1 MKYQI
6 GVAGLAVMGRGL
18 ALNLAEHGFAVA
30 GYNRSSEP
38 TEIFVEAGKAAGY
51 TVTGC
56 ATLEE
61 FCSVLEKPRKILL
74 MVKAGAAVDA
84 VLEGLMPYLSPA
96 TSSLTAATPTIPT
109 RSGRHDACAQK
120 NINFMGLCL
129 WRRGRRP
136 SRPGLMPGGD
146 KDAYA
151 QVEKFL
157 TTIAAHVGEDPCC
170 AYIGPGGAD
179 HFVKMTHNGIEYG
192 DMELICEAYYLMRK
206 LLGMSAAEIA
216 EQFKAWNEG
225 ELSSYL
231 VDITAHILT
240 MQDPESGNA
249 LVDMIAP
256 IAGSKGTGMWTVQE
270 ALALGVPLPTIAQAV
285 FARDLSA
292 KSDERTAAKERYGC
306 EHAPFTGSDRAAFL
320 EAIRQA
326 LYASKI
332 CSYAQGFALLKTA
345 SERYDWNLD
354 LGGIALLFRGGC
366 IIRAAFLER
375 IAEAYR
381 APQPPANLLMD
392 DYFAGKLA
400 AYQPAWRQVVTTA
413 AASGVAAPAFSA
425 SLAYLRRLPGC
436 RGSHEPAPGAAGLLR
451 RSYLSPYRQG
461 RELPLRLAGLSRW
474 DPVETGPQLRPWEGK

>member
-61 FCSVLEKPRKILL
+61 FCAVLEKPRKILL

-84 VLEGLMPYLSPA
+84 VLEGLMPYLEPGDIVIDGGNSHYPD
-96 TSSLTAATPTIPT
+96 TV
-109 RSGRHDACAQK
+109 RRHDACAQK
-120 NINFMGLCL
+120 NINFMGLGVSGGEEGA
-129 WRRGRRP
+129 RHGP
-136 SRPGLMPGGD
+136 ALMPGGD

-170 AYIGPGGAD
+170 AYIGPGGAG

-240 MQDPESGNA
+240 VQDPETGNA

-425 SLAYLRRLPGC
+425 SLAYFDGYRDAEGPMNLLQAQRDCFGAHTYRRTDKE
-436 RGSHEPAPGAAGLLR
+436 GSFHFDWLG
-451 RSYLSPYRQG
+451 
-461 RELPLRLAGLSRW
+461 
-474 DPVETGPQLRPWEGK
+474 

>member
-84 VLEGLMPYLSPA
+84 VLEGLMPYLEPGDIVIDGGNSHYPD
-96 TSSLTAATPTIPT
+96 TV
-109 RSGRHDACAQK
+109 RRHDACAQK
-120 NINFMGLCL
+120 NINFMGLGVSGGEEGA
-129 WRRGRRP
+129 RHGP
-136 SRPGLMPGGD
+136 ALMPGGD

-170 AYIGPGGAD
+170 AYIGPGGAG

-216 EQFKAWNEG
+216 EQFKAWKEG

-240 MQDPESGNA
+240 VQDPETGNA

-425 SLAYLRRLPGC
+425 SLAYFDGYRDAEGPMNLLQAQRDCFGAHTYRRTDKE
-436 RGSHEPAPGAAGLLR
+436 GSFHFDWLG
-451 RSYLSPYRQG
+451 
-461 RELPLRLAGLSRW
+461 
-474 DPVETGPQLRPWEGK
+474 

>member
-6 GVAGLAVMGRGL
+6 GGAGLAVMGRGL

-84 VLEGLMPYLSPA
+84 VLEGLMPYLEPGDIVIDGGNSHYPD
-96 TSSLTAATPTIPT
+96 TV
-109 RSGRHDACAQK
+109 RRHDACAQK
-120 NINFMGLCL
+120 NINFMGLGVSGGEEGA
-129 WRRGRRP
+129 RHGP
-136 SRPGLMPGGD
+136 ALMPGGD

-170 AYIGPGGAD
+170 AYIGPGGAG

-240 MQDPESGNA
+240 VQDPETGNA

-306 EHAPFTGSDRAAFL
+306 EHAPFTGSNRAAFL

-425 SLAYLRRLPGC
+425 SLAYFDGYRDAEGPMNLLQAQRDCFGAHTYRRTDKE
-436 RGSHEPAPGAAGLLR
+436 GSFHFDWLG
-451 RSYLSPYRQG
+451 
-461 RELPLRLAGLSRW
+461 
-474 DPVETGPQLRPWEGK
+474 

>member
-1 MKYQI
+1 M
-6 GVAGLAVMGRGL
+6 
-18 ALNLAEHGFAVA
+18 
-30 GYNRSSEP
+30 
-38 TEIFVEAGKAAGY
+38 
-51 TVTGC
+51 
-56 ATLEE
+56 
-61 FCSVLEKPRKILL
+61 
-74 MVKAGAAVDA
+74 
-84 VLEGLMPYLSPA
+84 
-96 TSSLTAATPTIPT
+96 
-109 RSGRHDACAQK
+109 
-120 NINFMGLCL
+120 
-129 WRRGRRP
+129 
-136 SRPGLMPGGD
+136 
-146 KDAYA
+146 
-151 QVEKFL
+151 EKFL

-170 AYIGPGGAD
+170 AYIGPGGAG

-240 MQDPESGNA
+240 VQDPESGNA

-425 SLAYLRRLPGC
+425 SLAYFDGYRDAEGPMNLLQAQRDCFGAHTYRRTDKE
-436 RGSHEPAPGAAGLLR
+436 GSFHFDWLG
-451 RSYLSPYRQG
+451 
-461 RELPLRLAGLSRW
+461 
-474 DPVETGPQLRPWEGK
+474 

>member
-84 VLEGLMPYLSPA
+84 VLKGLMPYLEPGDIVIDGGNSHYPD
-96 TSSLTAATPTIPT
+96 TV
-109 RSGRHDACAQK
+109 RRHDACAQK
-120 NINFMGLCL
+120 NINFMGLGVSGGEEGA
-129 WRRGRRP
+129 RHGP
-136 SRPGLMPGGD
+136 ALMPGGD

-170 AYIGPGGAD
+170 AYIGPGGAG

-240 MQDPESGNA
+240 VQDPETGNA

-425 SLAYLRRLPGC
+425 SLAYFDGYRDAEGPMNLLQAQRDCFGAHTYRRTDKE
-436 RGSHEPAPGAAGLLR
+436 GSFHFDWLG
-451 RSYLSPYRQG
+451 
-461 RELPLRLAGLSRW
+461 
-474 DPVETGPQLRPWEGK
+474 

>member
-84 VLEGLMPYLSPA
+84 VLEGLMPYLEPGDIVIDGGNSHYPD
-96 TSSLTAATPTIPT
+96 TV
-109 RSGRHDACAQK
+109 RRHDACAQK
-120 NINFMGLCL
+120 NINFMGLGVSGGEEGA
-129 WRRGRRP
+129 RHGP
-136 SRPGLMPGGD
+136 ALMPGGD

-170 AYIGPGGAD
+170 AYIGPGGAG

-206 LLGMSAAEIA
+206 LLGMFAAEIA

-240 MQDPESGNA
+240 VQDPESGNA

-425 SLAYLRRLPGC
+425 SLAYFDGYRDAEGPMNLLQAQRDCFGAHTYRRTDKE
-436 RGSHEPAPGAAGLLR
+436 GSFHFDWLG
-451 RSYLSPYRQG
+451 
-461 RELPLRLAGLSRW
+461 
-474 DPVETGPQLRPWEGK
+474 

>member
-30 GYNRSSEP
+30 GCNRSSEP

-84 VLEGLMPYLSPA
+84 VLEGLMPYLEPGDIVIDGGNSHYPD
-96 TSSLTAATPTIPT
+96 TV
-109 RSGRHDACAQK
+109 RRHDACAQK
-120 NINFMGLCL
+120 NINFMGLGVSGGEEGA
-129 WRRGRRP
+129 RHGP
-136 SRPGLMPGGD
+136 ALMPGGD

-170 AYIGPGGAD
+170 AYIGPGGAG

-231 VDITAHILT
+231 VDITANILT
-240 MQDPESGNA
+240 VQDPETGNA

-425 SLAYLRRLPGC
+425 SLAYFDGYRDAEGPMNLLQAQRDCFGAHTYRRTDKE
-436 RGSHEPAPGAAGLLR
+436 GSFHFDWLG
-451 RSYLSPYRQG
+451 
-461 RELPLRLAGLSRW
+461 
-474 DPVETGPQLRPWEGK
+474 

>member
-84 VLEGLMPYLSPA
+84 VLEGLMPYLEPGDIVIDGGNSHYPD
-96 TSSLTAATPTIPT
+96 TV
-109 RSGRHDACAQK
+109 RRHDACAQK
-120 NINFMGLCL
+120 NINFMGLGVSGGEEGA
-129 WRRGRRP
+129 RHGP
-136 SRPGLMPGGD
+136 ALMPGGD

-157 TTIAAHVGEDPCC
+157 TTIAAHVGDDPCC
-170 AYIGPGGAD
+170 AYIGPGGAG

-240 MQDPESGNA
+240 VQDPETGNA

-413 AASGVAAPAFSA
+413 VAAPAFSA
-425 SLAYLRRLPGC
+425 SLAYFDGYRDAEGPMNLLQAQRDCFGAHTYRRTDKE
-436 RGSHEPAPGAAGLLR
+436 GSFHFDWLG
-451 RSYLSPYRQG
+451 
-461 RELPLRLAGLSRW
+461 
-474 DPVETGPQLRPWEGK
+474 

>member
-84 VLEGLMPYLSPA
+84 VLEGLMPYLEPGDIVIDGGNSHYPD
-96 TSSLTAATPTIPT
+96 TV
-109 RSGRHDACAQK
+109 RRHDACAQK
-120 NINFMGLCL
+120 NINFMGLGVSGGEEGA
-129 WRRGRRP
+129 RHGP
-136 SRPGLMPGGD
+136 ALMPGGD

-170 AYIGPGGAD
+170 AYIGPGGAG

-240 MQDPESGNA
+240 VQDPESGTA

-425 SLAYLRRLPGC
+425 SLAYFDGYRDAEGPMNLLQAQRDCFGAHTYRRTDKE
-436 RGSHEPAPGAAGLLR
+436 GSFHFDWLG
-451 RSYLSPYRQG
+451 
-461 RELPLRLAGLSRW
+461 
-474 DPVETGPQLRPWEGK
+474 

>member
-6 GVAGLAVMGRGL
+6 GVAGLAVMGRGR
-18 ALNLAEHGFAVA
+18 ALNLAEHGCAVA

-84 VLEGLMPYLSPA
+84 VLEGLMPYLEPGDIVIDGGNSHYPD
-96 TSSLTAATPTIPT
+96 TV
-109 RSGRHDACAQK
+109 RRHDACAQK
-120 NINFMGLCL
+120 NINFMGLGVSGGEEGA
-129 WRRGRRP
+129 RHGP
-136 SRPGLMPGGD
+136 ALMPGGD

-170 AYIGPGGAD
+170 AYIGPGGAG

-240 MQDPESGNA
+240 VQDPESGNA

-425 SLAYLRRLPGC
+425 SLAYFDGYRDAEGPMNLLQAQRDCFGAHTYRRTDKE
-436 RGSHEPAPGAAGLLR
+436 GSFHFDWLG
-451 RSYLSPYRQG
+451 
-461 RELPLRLAGLSRW
+461 
-474 DPVETGPQLRPWEGK
+474 

>member
-84 VLEGLMPYLSPA
+84 VLEGLMPYLEPGDIVIDGGNSHYPD
-96 TSSLTAATPTIPT
+96 TV
-109 RSGRHDACAQK
+109 RRHDACAQK
-120 NINFMGLCL
+120 NINFMGLGVSGGEEGA
-129 WRRGRRP
+129 RHGP
-136 SRPGLMPGGD
+136 ALMPGGD

-170 AYIGPGGAD
+170 AYIGPGGAG

-206 LLGMSAAEIA
+206 LMGMSAAEIA

-240 MQDPESGNA
+240 VQDPETGNA

-425 SLAYLRRLPGC
+425 SLAYFDGYRDAEGPMNLLQAQRDCFGAHTYRRTDKE
-436 RGSHEPAPGAAGLLR
+436 GSFHFDWLG
-451 RSYLSPYRQG
+451 
-461 RELPLRLAGLSRW
+461 
-474 DPVETGPQLRPWEGK
+474 

>member
-84 VLEGLMPYLSPA
+84 VLEGLMPYLEPGDIVIDGGNSHYPD
-96 TSSLTAATPTIPT
+96 TV
-109 RSGRHDACAQK
+109 RRHDACAQK
-120 NINFMGLCL
+120 NINFMGLGVSGGEEGA
-129 WRRGRRP
+129 RHGP
-136 SRPGLMPGGD
+136 ALMPGGD

-170 AYIGPGGAD
+170 AYIGPGGAG

-240 MQDPESGNA
+240 VQDPESGNA

-381 APQPPANLLMD
+381 APQPPAKLLMD

-400 AYQPAWRQVVTTA
+400 AYQTAWRQVVTTA

-425 SLAYLRRLPGC
+425 SLAYFDGYRDAEGPMNLLQAQRDCFGAHTYRRTDKE
-436 RGSHEPAPGAAGLLR
+436 GSFHFDWLG
-451 RSYLSPYRQG
+451 
-461 RELPLRLAGLSRW
+461 
-474 DPVETGPQLRPWEGK
+474 

>member
-84 VLEGLMPYLSPA
+84 VLEGLMPYLEPGDIVIDGGNSHYPD
-96 TSSLTAATPTIPT
+96 TV
-109 RSGRHDACAQK
+109 RRHDSCAQK
-120 NINFMGLCL
+120 NINFMGLGVSGGEEGA
-129 WRRGRRP
+129 RHGP
-136 SRPGLMPGGD
+136 ALMPGGD

-170 AYIGPGGAD
+170 AYIGPGGAG

-240 MQDPESGNA
+240 VQDPETGNA

-425 SLAYLRRLPGC
+425 SLAYFDGYRDAEGPMNLLQAQRDCFGAHTYRRTDKE
-436 RGSHEPAPGAAGLLR
+436 GSFHFDWLG
-451 RSYLSPYRQG
+451 
-461 RELPLRLAGLSRW
+461 
-474 DPVETGPQLRPWEGK
+474 

>member
-84 VLEGLMPYLSPA
+84 VLEGLMPYLEPGDIVIDGGNSHYPD
-96 TSSLTAATPTIPT
+96 TV
-109 RSGRHDACAQK
+109 RRHDACAQK
-120 NINFMGLCL
+120 NINFMGLGVSGGEEGA
-129 WRRGRRP
+129 RHGP
-136 SRPGLMPGGD
+136 ALMPGGD

-170 AYIGPGGAD
+170 AYIGPGGAG

-192 DMELICEAYYLMRK
+192 DLELICEAYYLMRK

-240 MQDPESGNA
+240 VQDPESGNA

-425 SLAYLRRLPGC
+425 SLAYFDGYRDAEGPMNLLQAQRDCFGAHTYRRTDKE
-436 RGSHEPAPGAAGLLR
+436 GSFHFDWLG
-451 RSYLSPYRQG
+451 
-461 RELPLRLAGLSRW
+461 
-474 DPVETGPQLRPWEGK
+474 

>member
-84 VLEGLMPYLSPA
+84 VLEGLMPYLEPGDIVIDGGNSHYPD
-96 TSSLTAATPTIPT
+96 TV
-109 RSGRHDACAQK
+109 RRHDACAQK
-120 NINFMGLCL
+120 NINFMGLGVSGGEEGA
-129 WRRGRRP
+129 RHGP
-136 SRPGLMPGGD
+136 ALMPGGD

-170 AYIGPGGAD
+170 AYIGPGGAG

-240 MQDPESGNA
+240 VQDPETGNA

-256 IAGSKGTGMWTVQE
+256 LAGSKGTGMWTVQE

-425 SLAYLRRLPGC
+425 SLAYFDGYRDAEGPMNLLQAQRDCFGAHTYRRTDKE
-436 RGSHEPAPGAAGLLR
+436 GSFHFDWLG
-451 RSYLSPYRQG
+451 
-461 RELPLRLAGLSRW
+461 
-474 DPVETGPQLRPWEGK
+474 

>member
-84 VLEGLMPYLSPA
+84 VLEGLMPYLEPGDIVIDGGNSHYPD
-96 TSSLTAATPTIPT
+96 TV
-109 RSGRHDACAQK
+109 RRHDACAQK
-120 NINFMGLCL
+120 NINFMGLGVSGGEEGA
-129 WRRGRRP
+129 RHGP
-136 SRPGLMPGGD
+136 ALMPGGD
-146 KDAYA
+146 MDAYA

-170 AYIGPGGAD
+170 AYIGPGGAG

-240 MQDPESGNA
+240 VQDPESGNA

-425 SLAYLRRLPGC
+425 SLAYFDGYRDAEGPMNLLQAQRDCFGAHTYRRTDKE
-436 RGSHEPAPGAAGLLR
+436 GSFHFDWLG
-451 RSYLSPYRQG
+451 
-461 RELPLRLAGLSRW
+461 
-474 DPVETGPQLRPWEGK
+474 

>member
-1 MKYQI
+1 MKYQV

-84 VLEGLMPYLSPA
+84 VLEGLMPYLEPGDIVIDGGNSHYPD
-96 TSSLTAATPTIPT
+96 TV
-109 RSGRHDACAQK
+109 RRHDACAQK
-120 NINFMGLCL
+120 NINFMGLGVSGGEEGA
-129 WRRGRRP
+129 RHGP
-136 SRPGLMPGGD
+136 ALMPGGD

-170 AYIGPGGAD
+170 AYIGPGGAG

-240 MQDPESGNA
+240 VQDPESGNA

-413 AASGVAAPAFSA
+413 ASGVAAPAFSA
-425 SLAYLRRLPGC
+425 SLAYFDGYRDAEGPMNLLQAQRDCFGAHTYRRTDKE
-436 RGSHEPAPGAAGLLR
+436 GSFHFDWLG
-451 RSYLSPYRQG
+451 
-461 RELPLRLAGLSRW
+461 
-474 DPVETGPQLRPWEGK
+474 

>member
-61 FCSVLEKPRKILL
+61 LCSVLEKPRKILL

-84 VLEGLMPYLSPA
+84 VLEGLMPYLEPGDIVIDGGNSHYPD
-96 TSSLTAATPTIPT
+96 TV
-109 RSGRHDACAQK
+109 RRHDACAQK
-120 NINFMGLCL
+120 NINFMGLGVSGGEEGA
-129 WRRGRRP
+129 RHGP
-136 SRPGLMPGGD
+136 ALMPGGD

-170 AYIGPGGAD
+170 AYIGPGGAG

-240 MQDPESGNA
+240 VQDPETGNA

-425 SLAYLRRLPGC
+425 SLAYFDGYRDAEGPMNLLQAQRDCFGAHTYRRTDKE
-436 RGSHEPAPGAAGLLR
+436 GSFHFDWLG
-451 RSYLSPYRQG
+451 
-461 RELPLRLAGLSRW
+461 
-474 DPVETGPQLRPWEGK
+474 

>member
-84 VLEGLMPYLSPA
+84 VLEALMPYLEPGDIVIDGGNSHYPD
-96 TSSLTAATPTIPT
+96 TV
-109 RSGRHDACAQK
+109 RRHDACAQK
-120 NINFMGLCL
+120 NINFMGLGVSGGEEGA
-129 WRRGRRP
+129 RHGP
-136 SRPGLMPGGD
+136 ALMPGGD

-170 AYIGPGGAD
+170 AYIGPGGAG

-240 MQDPESGNA
+240 VQDPETGNA

-425 SLAYLRRLPGC
+425 SLAYFDGYRDAEGPMNLLQAQRDCFGAHTYRRTDKE
-436 RGSHEPAPGAAGLLR
+436 GSFHFDWLG
-451 RSYLSPYRQG
+451 
-461 RELPLRLAGLSRW
+461 
-474 DPVETGPQLRPWEGK
+474 

>member
-84 VLEGLMPYLSPA
+84 VLEGLMPYLEPGDIVIDGGNSHYPD
-96 TSSLTAATPTIPT
+96 TV
-109 RSGRHDACAQK
+109 RRHDACAQK
-120 NINFMGLCL
+120 NINFMGLGVSGGEEGA
-129 WRRGRRP
+129 RHGP
-136 SRPGLMPGGD
+136 ALMPGGD

-170 AYIGPGGAD
+170 AYIGPGGAG

-231 VDITAHILT
+231 VDITAHILPV
-240 MQDPESGNA
+240 QDPETGNA

-306 EHAPFTGSDRAAFL
+306 EHAPFTGSNRAAFL

-425 SLAYLRRLPGC
+425 SLAYFDGYRDAEGPMNLLQAQRDCFGAHTYRRTDKE
-436 RGSHEPAPGAAGLLR
+436 GSFHFDWLG
-451 RSYLSPYRQG
+451 
-461 RELPLRLAGLSRW
+461 
-474 DPVETGPQLRPWEGK
+474 

>member
-84 VLEGLMPYLSPA
+84 VLEGLMPYLEPGDIVIDGGNSHYPD
-96 TSSLTAATPTIPT
+96 TV
-109 RSGRHDACAQK
+109 RRHDACAQK
-120 NINFMGLCL
+120 NINFMGLGVSGGEEGA
-129 WRRGRRP
+129 RHGP
-136 SRPGLMPGGD
+136 ALMPGGD
-146 KDAYA
+146 KNAYA

-170 AYIGPGGAD
+170 AYIGPGGAG

-240 MQDPESGNA
+240 VQDPETGNA

-425 SLAYLRRLPGC
+425 SLAYFDGYRDAEGPMNLLQAQRDCFGAHTYRRTDKE
-436 RGSHEPAPGAAGLLR
+436 GSFHFDWLG
-451 RSYLSPYRQG
+451 
-461 RELPLRLAGLSRW
+461 
-474 DPVETGPQLRPWEGK
+474 

>member
-84 VLEGLMPYLSPA
+84 VLEGLMPYLEPGDIVIDGGNSHYPD
-96 TSSLTAATPTIPT
+96 TV
-109 RSGRHDACAQK
+109 RRHDACAQK
-120 NINFMGLCL
+120 NINFMGLGVSGGEEGA
-129 WRRGRRP
+129 RHGP
-136 SRPGLMPGGD
+136 ALMPGGD

-170 AYIGPGGAD
+170 AYIGPGGAG

-240 MQDPESGNA
+240 VQDPESGNA

-425 SLAYLRRLPGC
+425 SLAYFDGYRDAEGPMNLLQAQRDCFGAHTYRRTDKEGSFHFDW
-436 RGSHEPAPGAAGLLR
+436 RG
-451 RSYLSPYRQG
+451 
-461 RELPLRLAGLSRW
+461 
-474 DPVETGPQLRPWEGK
+474 

>member
-84 VLEGLMPYLSPA
+84 VLEGLMPYLEPGDIVIDGGNSHYPD
-96 TSSLTAATPTIPT
+96 TV
-109 RSGRHDACAQK
+109 RRHDACAQK
-120 NINFMGLCL
+120 NINFMGLGVSGGEEGA
-129 WRRGRRP
+129 RHGP
-136 SRPGLMPGGD
+136 ALMPGGD

-170 AYIGPGGAD
+170 AYIGPGGAG

-192 DMELICEAYYLMRK
+192 DMELNCEAYYLMRK

-240 MQDPESGNA
+240 VQDPESGNA

-425 SLAYLRRLPGC
+425 SLAYFDGYRDAEGPMNLLQAQRDCFGAHTYRRTDKE
-436 RGSHEPAPGAAGLLR
+436 GSFHFDWLG
-451 RSYLSPYRQG
+451 
-461 RELPLRLAGLSRW
+461 
-474 DPVETGPQLRPWEGK
+474 

>member
-84 VLEGLMPYLSPA
+84 VLEGLMPYLEPGDIVIDGGNSHYPD
-96 TSSLTAATPTIPT
+96 TV
-109 RSGRHDACAQK
+109 RRHDACAQK
-120 NINFMGLCL
+120 NINFMGLGVSGGEEGA
-129 WRRGRRP
+129 RHGP
-136 SRPGLMPGGD
+136 ALMPGGD

-170 AYIGPGGAD
+170 AYIGPGGAG

-240 MQDPESGNA
+240 VQDPETGNA

-306 EHAPFTGSDRAAFL
+306 EHVPFTGSDRAAFL

-425 SLAYLRRLPGC
+425 SLAYFDGYRDAEGPMNLLQAQRDCFGAHTYRRTDKE
-436 RGSHEPAPGAAGLLR
+436 GSFHFDWLG
-451 RSYLSPYRQG
+451 
-461 RELPLRLAGLSRW
+461 
-474 DPVETGPQLRPWEGK
+474 

>member
-84 VLEGLMPYLSPA
+84 VLKGLMPYLEPGDIVIDGGNSHYPD
-96 TSSLTAATPTIPT
+96 TV
-109 RSGRHDACAQK
+109 RRHDACAQK
-120 NINFMGLCL
+120 NINFMGLGVSGGEEGA
-129 WRRGRRP
+129 RHGP
-136 SRPGLMPGGD
+136 ALMPGGD
-146 KDAYA
+146 KNAYA

-170 AYIGPGGAD
+170 AYIGPGGAG

-240 MQDPESGNA
+240 VQDPETGNA

-425 SLAYLRRLPGC
+425 SLAYFDGYRDAEGPMNLLQAQRDCFGAHTYRRTDKE
-436 RGSHEPAPGAAGLLR
+436 GSFHFDWLG
-451 RSYLSPYRQG
+451 
-461 RELPLRLAGLSRW
+461 
-474 DPVETGPQLRPWEGK
+474 

>member
-84 VLEGLMPYLSPA
+84 VLEGLMPYLEPGDIVIDGGNSHYPD
-96 TSSLTAATPTIPT
+96 TV
-109 RSGRHDACAQK
+109 RRHDACAQK
-120 NINFMGLCL
+120 NINFMGLGVSGGEEGA
-129 WRRGRRP
+129 RHGP
-136 SRPGLMPGGD
+136 ALMPGGD

-170 AYIGPGGAD
+170 AYIGPGGAG

-240 MQDPESGNA
+240 VQDPETGNA

-306 EHAPFTGSDRAAFL
+306 EHAPFTCSDRAAFL

-425 SLAYLRRLPGC
+425 SLAYFDGYRDAEGPMNLLQAQRDCFGAHTYRRTDKE
-436 RGSHEPAPGAAGLLR
+436 GSFHFDWLG
-451 RSYLSPYRQG
+451 
-461 RELPLRLAGLSRW
+461 
-474 DPVETGPQLRPWEGK
+474 

>member
-84 VLEGLMPYLSPA
+84 VLEGLMPYLEPGDIVIDGGNSHYPD
-96 TSSLTAATPTIPT
+96 TV
-109 RSGRHDACAQK
+109 RRHDACAQK
-120 NINFMGLCL
+120 NINFMGLGVSGGEEGA
-129 WRRGRRP
+129 RHGP
-136 SRPGLMPGGD
+136 ALMPGGD

-170 AYIGPGGAD
+170 AYIGPGGAG

-240 MQDPESGNA
+240 VQDPESGNA

-366 IIRAAFLER
+366 IIRAEFLDR
-375 IAEAYR
+375 LAQAYR
-381 APQPPANLLMD
+381 SCPTLENLLLSAD
-392 DYFAGKLA
+392 FSATLA
-400 AYQPAWRQVVTTA
+400 QYQSDWRDVVSTA
-413 AASGVAAPAFSA
+413 AQCGVAVPAFSA
-425 SLAYLRRLPGC
+425 SLSYYDGLCDSAGPLNLLQAQRDCFGAHTFRRIDRDGVF
-436 RGSHEPAPGAAGLLR
+436 HHN
-451 RSYLSPYRQG
+451 
-461 RELPLRLAGLSRW
+461 W
-474 DPVETGPQLRPWEGK
+474 

>member
-61 FCSVLEKPRKILL
+61 FCSILEKPRKILL

-84 VLEGLMPYLSPA
+84 VLEGLMPYLEPGDIVIDGGNSHYPD
-96 TSSLTAATPTIPT
+96 TV
-109 RSGRHDACAQK
+109 RRHDACAQK
-120 NINFMGLCL
+120 NINFMGLGVSGGEEGA
-129 WRRGRRP
+129 RHGP
-136 SRPGLMPGGD
+136 ALMPGGD

-170 AYIGPGGAD
+170 AYIGPGGAG

-240 MQDPESGNA
+240 VQDPESGNA

-425 SLAYLRRLPGC
+425 SLAYFDGYRDAEGPMNLLQAQRDCFGAHTYRRTDKE
-436 RGSHEPAPGAAGLLR
+436 GSFHFDWLG
-451 RSYLSPYRQG
+451 
-461 RELPLRLAGLSRW
+461 
-474 DPVETGPQLRPWEGK
+474 

>member
-84 VLEGLMPYLSPA
+84 VLEGLMPYLEPGDIVIDGGNSHYPD
-96 TSSLTAATPTIPT
+96 TV
-109 RSGRHDACAQK
+109 RRHDACAQK
-120 NINFMGLCL
+120 NINFMGLGVSGGEEGA
-129 WRRGRRP
+129 RHGP
-136 SRPGLMPGGD
+136 ALMPGGD

-170 AYIGPGGAD
+170 AYIGPGGAG

-240 MQDPESGNA
+240 VQDPETGNA

-320 EAIRQA
+320 EALRQA

-425 SLAYLRRLPGC
+425 SLAYFDGYRDAEGPMNLLQAQRDCFGAHTYRRTDKE
-436 RGSHEPAPGAAGLLR
+436 GSFHFDWLG
-451 RSYLSPYRQG
+451 
-461 RELPLRLAGLSRW
+461 
-474 DPVETGPQLRPWEGK
+474 

>member
-1 MKYQI
+1 M
-6 GVAGLAVMGRGL
+6 
-18 ALNLAEHGFAVA
+18 
-30 GYNRSSEP
+30 
-38 TEIFVEAGKAAGY
+38 EAGKAAGY

-84 VLEGLMPYLSPA
+84 VLEGLMPYLEPGDIVIDGGNSHYPD
-96 TSSLTAATPTIPT
+96 TV
-109 RSGRHDACAQK
+109 RRHDACAQK
-120 NINFMGLCL
+120 NINFMGLGVSGGEEGA
-129 WRRGRRP
+129 RHGP
-136 SRPGLMPGGD
+136 ALMPGGD

-170 AYIGPGGAD
+170 AYIGPGGAG

-381 APQPPANLLMD
+381 HPSP
-392 DYFAGKLA
+392 
-400 AYQPAWRQVVTTA
+400 
-413 AASGVAAPAFSA
+413 
-425 SLAYLRRLPGC
+425 RRTC
-436 RGSHEPAPGAAGLLR
+436 
-451 RSYLSPYRQG
+451 
-461 RELPLRLAGLSRW
+461 
-474 DPVETGPQLRPWEGK
+474 

>member
-84 VLEGLMPYLSPA
+84 VLEGLMPYLEPGDIVIDGGNSHYPD
-96 TSSLTAATPTIPT
+96 TV
-109 RSGRHDACAQK
+109 RRHDACAQK
-120 NINFMGLCL
+120 NINFMGLGVSGGEEGA
-129 WRRGRRP
+129 RHGP
-136 SRPGLMPGGD
+136 ALMPGGD

-170 AYIGPGGAD
+170 AYIGPGGAG

-240 MQDPESGNA
+240 VQDPETGNA

-425 SLAYLRRLPGC
+425 SLAYFDGYRDAEGPMNLLQAQRDCFGAHTYRRTDKE
-436 RGSHEPAPGAAGLLR
+436 GSFHFDWL
-451 RSYLSPYRQG
+451 
-461 RELPLRLAGLSRW
+461 
-474 DPVETGPQLRPWEGK
+474 D

>member
-38 TEIFVEAGKAAGY
+38 TKVFVDAGKEAGY

-61 FCSVLEKPRKILL
+61 LCSVLEKPRKILL

-84 VLEGLMPYLSPA
+84 VLEGLMPYLEPGDIVIDGGNSHYPD
-96 TSSLTAATPTIPT
+96 TV
-109 RSGRHDACAQK
+109 RRHDACAQK
-120 NINFMGLCL
+120 NINFMGLGVSGGEEGA
-129 WRRGRRP
+129 RHGP
-136 SRPGLMPGGD
+136 ALMPGGD
-146 KDAYA
+146 KNAYA
-151 QVEKFL
+151 QVEPFL

-170 AYIGPGGAD
+170 AYIGPGGAG

-240 MQDPESGNA
+240 VKDPETGSA

-292 KSDERTAAKERYGC
+292 KSDERAAAKERYGC

-381 APQPPANLLMD
+381 APQPPQNLLMD

-413 AASGVAAPAFSA
+413 AACGVAAPAFSA
-425 SLAYLRRLPGC
+425 SLAYFDGYRDAEGPMNLLQAQRDCFGAHTYRRTDKE
-436 RGSHEPAPGAAGLLR
+436 GSFHFDWLG
-451 RSYLSPYRQG
+451 
-461 RELPLRLAGLSRW
+461 
-474 DPVETGPQLRPWEGK
+474 

>member
-84 VLEGLMPYLSPA
+84 VLEGLMPYLEPGDIVIDGGNSHYPD
-96 TSSLTAATPTIPT
+96 TV
-109 RSGRHDACAQK
+109 RRHDACAQK
-120 NINFMGLCL
+120 NINFMGLGVSGGEEGA
-129 WRRGRRP
+129 RHGP
-136 SRPGLMPGGD
+136 ALMPGGD

-170 AYIGPGGAD
+170 AYIGPGGAG

-240 MQDPESGNA
+240 VQDPETGNA

-270 ALALGVPLPTIAQAV
+270 ALALGVPLPTIAQAI

-425 SLAYLRRLPGC
+425 SLAYFDGYRDAEGPMNLLQAQRDCFGAHTYRRTDKE
-436 RGSHEPAPGAAGLLR
+436 GSFHFDWLG
-451 RSYLSPYRQG
+451 
-461 RELPLRLAGLSRW
+461 
-474 DPVETGPQLRPWEGK
+474 

>member
-74 MVKAGAAVDA
+74 KVKAGAAVDA
-84 VLEGLMPYLSPA
+84 VLEGLMPYLEPGDIVIDGGNSHYPD
-96 TSSLTAATPTIPT
+96 TV
-109 RSGRHDACAQK
+109 RRHDACAQK
-120 NINFMGLCL
+120 NINFMGLGVSGGEEGA
-129 WRRGRRP
+129 RHGP
-136 SRPGLMPGGD
+136 ALMPGGD

-170 AYIGPGGAD
+170 AYIGPGGAG

-240 MQDPESGNA
+240 VQDPETGNA

-425 SLAYLRRLPGC
+425 SLAYFDGYRDAEGPMNLLQAQRDCFGAHTYRRTDKE
-436 RGSHEPAPGAAGLLR
+436 GSFHFDWLG
-451 RSYLSPYRQG
+451 
-461 RELPLRLAGLSRW
+461 
-474 DPVETGPQLRPWEGK
+474 

>member
-84 VLEGLMPYLSPA
+84 VLEGLMPYLEPGDIVIDGGNSHYPD
-96 TSSLTAATPTIPT
+96 TV
-109 RSGRHDACAQK
+109 RRHDACAQK
-120 NINFMGLCL
+120 NINFMGLGVSGGEEGA
-129 WRRGRRP
+129 RHGP
-136 SRPGLMPGGD
+136 ALMPGGD

-157 TTIAAHVGEDPCC
+157 TTIAAHVGDDPCC
-170 AYIGPGGAD
+170 AYIGPGGAG

-240 MQDPESGNA
+240 VQDPETGNA

-354 LGGIALLFRGGC
+354 LGSIALLFRGGC

-425 SLAYLRRLPGC
+425 SLAYFDGYRDAEGPMNLLQAQRDCFGAHTYRRTDKE
-436 RGSHEPAPGAAGLLR
+436 GSFHFDWLG
-451 RSYLSPYRQG
+451 
-461 RELPLRLAGLSRW
+461 
-474 DPVETGPQLRPWEGK
+474 

>member
-84 VLEGLMPYLSPA
+84 VLEGLMPYLEPGDIVIDGGNSHYPD
-96 TSSLTAATPTIPT
+96 TV
-109 RSGRHDACAQK
+109 RRHDACAQK
-120 NINFMGLCL
+120 NINFMGLGVSGGEEGA
-129 WRRGRRP
+129 RHGP
-136 SRPGLMPGGD
+136 ALMPGGD

-170 AYIGPGGAD
+170 AYIGPGGAG

-240 MQDPESGNA
+240 VQDPETGNA

-292 KSDERTAAKERYGC
+292 KSDERMAAKERYGC

-425 SLAYLRRLPGC
+425 SLAYFDGYRDAEGPMNLLQAQRDCFGAHTYRRTDKE
-436 RGSHEPAPGAAGLLR
+436 GSFHFDWLG
-451 RSYLSPYRQG
+451 
-461 RELPLRLAGLSRW
+461 
-474 DPVETGPQLRPWEGK
+474 